1 MTESGKVEVVDIK
14 FGNKTYENVSVKHLK
29 PTDEASHSH
38 KRTSKELGVK
48 KKKKKNEG
56 WSDKY
61 KKSIDCNNP
70 KGFSQKAHCAGKV
83 KKENVMKL
91 EELVGKPI
99 TEEQFDEAAG
109 KKDAC
114 YHKVKARYD
123 VWPSAYASGAL
134 VKCRKVGA
142 ANWGNKSKKEG
153 LGDRMSKKLKKLKG
167 VNLKKKKIKLKGRGV
182 YQDYDGLK
190 EDVFIET
197 NTNGKMKTTHLYYE
211 SDGKG
216 YGYTLEFVN
225 ELNEAE
231 YQGRKVKLG
240 KIMQG
245 DVKKFK
251 VYVKNPKGNV
261 VKVNFGQGGDAKG
274 GTMRIRKSNPKA
286 RANFRARHNCD
297 NPGPRHKAR
306 YWSCRKW

>member
-14 FGNKTYENVSVKHLK
+14 FGNKTYENVSVKHLN
-29 PTDEASHSH
+29 PTDEGSHSH

-48 KKKKKNEG
+48 KKK
-56 WSDKY
+56 S
-61 KKSIDCNNP
+61 
-70 KGFSQKAHCAGKV
+70 
-83 KKENVMKL
+83 KKESVMSSKL

-114 YHKVKARYD
+114 YRKVKARYD

-142 ANWGNKSKKEG
+142 ANWGNSKKEG

-197 NTNGKMKTTHLYYE
+197 NTNGKMKTTHVYYE

-245 DVKKFK
+245 DAKKFK

-286 RANFRARHNCD
+286 RKSFRARHNCD